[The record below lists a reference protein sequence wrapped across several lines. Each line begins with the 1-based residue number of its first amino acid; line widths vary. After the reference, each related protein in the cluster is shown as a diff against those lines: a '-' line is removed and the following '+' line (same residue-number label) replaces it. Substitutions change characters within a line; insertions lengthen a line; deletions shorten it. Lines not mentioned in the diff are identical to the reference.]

1 MDSENFR
8 LAVELR
14 DRLLAELRQTPLFRA
29 YLSAQETVAALSAE
43 SIAQP
48 TQQRSTQQ
56 QVRRGEASR
65 QSPSKPGT
73 QAEVILTSAA
83 AYLRDKSSRA
93 PSTEISKA
101 LAAQGITIGGKDSS
115 ATVAAYLTHSPLFDN
130 IRGQGYGLAEWSKPK
145 TETPNSS
152 ELFGAPKTNGAEP
165 LSP

>member
-48 TQQRSTQQ
+48 NQQRPTQQ
-56 QVRRGEASR
+56 QARRGEVGR
-65 QSPSKPGT
+65 QSSSRPGT
-73 QAEVILTSAA
+73 QAEVLLTSAA
-83 AYLRDKSSRA
+83 AYLRDKNSRA

-101 LAAQGITIGGKDSS
+101 LAAQGVTIGGKDPS

-130 IRGQGYGLAEWSKPK
+130 IRGQGYGLVEWSLPK
-145 TETPNSS
+145 TETPNSN
-152 ELFGAPKTNGAEP
+152 ELFGAPRPNGSEP